1 MQSQMGER
9 TMQLR
14 LRVAELALAHRGWN
28 MRLLS
33 EQLDVDHQT
42 VMYWNQG
49 RAFPRLPMLLT
60 LCRMLGCTLD
70 ELVEQR
76 PEKPPAVKATK
87 SPVNPYPLA
96 S

>member
-1 MQSQMGER
+1 MGER

-14 LRVAELALAHRGWN
+14 LRVAELALAHKGWT
-28 MRLLS
+28 MRLLA
-33 EQLDVDHQT
+33 EHLDVDHQT

-60 LCRMLGCTLD
+60 LCRVLGCTLD

-76 PEKPPAVKATK
+76 PEKLPIVKSAK
-87 SPVNPYPLA
+87 SPVNSYPLA